1 VRTNRLRWNFD
12 DLQKCKTKLR
22 HKSIYYIFN
31 SSLRSYIFPAR
42 LSVQVSAIFCDL
54 GFFGSIDLGFFVDF
68 IFSSKNL
75 DVSSLHTAQHYVD
88 HVVTAD
94 PKPLEVD

>member
-1 VRTNRLRWNFD
+1 
-12 DLQKCKTKLR
+12 
-22 HKSIYYIFN
+22 
-31 SSLRSYIFPAR
+31 
-42 LSVQVSAIFCDL
+42 VSAIFCDLGFFVDIDLGFFGSIDL
-54 GFFGSIDLGFFVDF
+54 GFFGSIDLGFFVAF

>member
-1 VRTNRLRWNFD
+1 
-12 DLQKCKTKLR
+12 
-22 HKSIYYIFN
+22 
-31 SSLRSYIFPAR
+31 
-42 LSVQVSAIFCDL
+42 VSTIFCDLGFFVDIDL